1 MKANP
6 NGQWHA
12 EPATFDDGADDS
24 AYARALY
31 GSGEHGVHAGPG
43 TGLGHADPYGSGVHA
58 GPGTGLGHADPY
70 ADRAYAQAL
79 YRGATD
85 IDPDITDPNLTDSAY
100 ARALHAQPVHPYDE
114 PGTDLALPGSG
125 YGGVQYG
132 DAPAASQ
139 GDADLAY
146 LRSLYT
152 TPPSAD
158 PVYGERVYADPD
170 STGPFYDDRDG
181 VDLAYLNHDQS
192 GPGLAPRLDDYRSGP
207 GLAPRLD
214 DYRSGPGLAPRLDDY
229 QDADAYQYDDDDG
242 GGGGYDAGES
252 DFFEEPEEP
261 AVDPR
266 SLPVRRLRRL
276 DSSRAASRRGTS
288 LVNGVTM
295 TLAAGIGA
303 ATIVAVMAALTGHGL
318 TTRQVFFMTH
328 SACGIIIVHAFGG
341 GLTTLV
347 MTKETRLKELV
358 RKWSVAVMAVVAW
371 ITVLVGTWLGYAGYR
386 AQPRPGTLN
395 LNAYPQ
401 QFLLAHKE
409 LAFWDTFAMEWKVNS
424 GWITPFLAT
433 AVAFVVLRYHRLLL
447 NDLRLRKM
455 LTNLFVIAFAAA
467 LLGSML
473 GAVINV
479 VAPNDFMHRP
489 WQP

>member
-1 MKANP
+1 VSQIKADP
-6 NGQWHA
+6 PDGQWY
-12 EPATFDDGADDS
+12 EDPAALDDGRDDP

-31 GSGEHGVHAGPG
+31 GSQVHQYSRQVDHGSQVHAGPG
-43 TGLGHADPYGSGVHA
+43 TGLGYVDPYS
-58 GPGTGLGHADPY
+58 
-70 ADRAYAQAL
+70 DRAYARPL
-79 YRGATD
+79 YGDAAHA
-85 IDPDITDPNLTDSAY
+85 DPDITDPNLTDSAY
-100 ARALHAQPVHPYDE
+100 ARALHAQPVHPYDG
-114 PGTDLALPGSG
+114 PGTGLARPEYGSDPHLPGP
-125 YGGVQYG
+125 G
-132 DAPAASQ
+132 DT
-139 GDADLAY
+139 DLAY
-146 LRSLYT
+146 LRSLSTT
-152 TPPSAD
+152 TPPGPD
-158 PVYGERVYADPD
+158 PAYANPDSTDPFYGERN
-170 STGPFYDDRDG
+170 G
-181 VDLAYLNHDQS
+181 VDLAYLGHDQ
-192 GPGLAPRLDDYRSGP
+192 PGAVLAPRTDDGQDGYAYHDDGRYDGRYDGSPYDRS
-207 GLAPRLD
+207 R
-214 DYRSGPGLAPRLDDY
+214 
-229 QDADAYQYDDDDG
+229 YDDGRYADGRYADDG
-242 GGGGYDAGES
+242 GGTPGYDAEEHDLFEDEPGE
-252 DFFEEPEEP
+252 PT
-261 AVDPR
+261 VDPR
-266 SLPVRRLRRL
+266 SLPMRRLHRL

-295 TLAAGIGA
+295 TLAAGIGV
-303 ATIVAVMAALTGHGL
+303 ATLVAVMAALTGHGL
-318 TTRQVFFMTH
+318 TTRQLFFMTH

-347 MTKETRLKELV
+347 MTKETRLKELI

-386 AQPRPGTLN
+386 AKPRPGVLN

-447 NDLRLRKM
+447 NDLRLRKL

>member
-1 MKANP
+1 VSQIKSDP
-6 NGQWHA
+6 DGQWY
-12 EPATFDDGADDS
+12 EDPAALDDGRDDP

-31 GSGEHGVHAGPG
+31 GSQVHQYSRQLHDGNQVHAGPG
-43 TGLGHADPYGSGVHA
+43 TGLGYVHPYS
-58 GPGTGLGHADPY
+58 
-70 ADRAYAQAL
+70 DRAYARSL
-79 YRGATD
+79 YRDAGYA
-85 IDPDITDPNLTDSAY
+85 DPDITDPNLTESAY
-100 ARALHAQPVHPYDE
+100 ARALRAQPVHPYDE
-114 PGTDLALPGSG
+114 PGTGLARPEYGSDPHLPEP
-125 YGGVQYG
+125 G
-132 DAPAASQ
+132 DT
-139 GDADLAY
+139 DLAY

-152 TPPSAD
+152 TPPA
-158 PVYGERVYADPD
+158 PGPAYANPD
-170 STGPFYDDRDG
+170 STAPFYGERDG
-181 VDLAYLNHDQS
+181 VDLAYLGGDQ
-192 GPGLAPRLDDYRSGP
+192 PGAALAPRIDEGLDGY
-207 GLAPRLD
+207 
-214 DYRSGPGLAPRLDDY
+214 
-229 QDADAYQYDDDDG
+229 AYHDDG
-242 GGGGYDAGES
+242 QDGDEYDGQYGARYGGARYGDGRYGDDGAGAPGYDA
-252 DFFEEPEEP
+252 EEHDELEDELVE
-261 AVDPR
+261 ATVDPG
-266 SLPVRRLRRL
+266 SLPMRRLRRP
-276 DSSRAASRRGTS
+276 DFSRAASRRGTS

-295 TLAAGIGA
+295 TLAAGIGV
-303 ATIVAVMAALTGHGL
+303 ATFAAVMAALTGHGL
-318 TTRQVFFMTH
+318 TTRQLFFMTH

-347 MTKETRLKELV
+347 MTKETRLKELI

-386 AQPRPGTLN
+386 AKPRPGVLN

-433 AVAFVVLRYHRLLL
+433 AVAFVVLRYHHLLL
-447 NDLRLRKM
+447 RDLRLRKL

>member
-12 EPATFDDGADDS
+12 DPAAFDDAGDDS

-31 GSGEHGVHAGPG
+31 GDQVHAGPG
-43 TGLGHADPYGSGVHA
+43 TGLGY
-58 GPGTGLGHADPY
+58 ADPY
-70 ADRAYAQAL
+70 ADPAYAQAL
-79 YRGATD
+79 YQGAAYV
-85 IDPDITDPNLTDSAY
+85 DPDVTDPNLTDSAY

-114 PGTDLALPGSG
+114 PGTDPALPG
-125 YGGVQYG
+125 YGGVEHGEPY
-132 DAPAASQ
+132 PANQ
-139 GDADLAY
+139 GDTDLAY
-146 LRSLYT
+146 LRSLYR
-152 TPPSAD
+152 TPPSAG
-158 PVYGERVYADPD
+158 PAYADPD
-170 STGPFYDDRDG
+170 STGPFYDDRDD
-181 VDLAYLNHDQS
+181 VDLAYLGQD
-192 GPGLAPRLDDYRSGP
+192 RSG
-207 GLAPRLD
+207 GTVLEPRYD
-214 DYRSGPGLAPRLDDY
+214 DGVY
-229 QDADAYQYDDDDG
+229 QDGYAYQYDDDDDG
-242 GGGGYDAGES
+242 SSGDAGYDADET
-252 DFFEEPEEP
+252 DFFEQEPEEP

-276 DSSRAASRRGTS
+276 ESSRAASRRGTS
-288 LVNGVTM
+288 LVNGVTL

-303 ATIVAVMAALTGHGL
+303 ATLVAVMAALTGHGL
-318 TTRQVFFMTH
+318 TTRQLFFMTH
-328 SACGIIIVHAFGG
+328 STCGIIIVHAFGG

-347 MTKETRLKELV
+347 MTKESRPKELV

-386 AQPRPGTLN
+386 AKPRPGSLN

-455 LTNLFVIAFAAA
+455 LTNLFIIAFAAA

-473 GAVINV
+473 GAIINV

>member
-6 NGQWHA
+6 NGQWYA
-12 EPATFDDGADDS
+12 DPAPFDDDARDDS

-31 GSGEHGVHAGPG
+31 GNQVHAGPG
-43 TGLGHADPYGSGVHA
+43 TGLGY
-58 GPGTGLGHADPY
+58 ADPY
-70 ADRAYAQAL
+70 ADPAYAQAL
-79 YRGATD
+79 YRSPAH
-85 IDPDITDPNLTDSAY
+85 DPDTTDPHLTDSAY

-114 PGTDLALPGSG
+114 PGTDLARPV
-125 YGGVQYG
+125 YGGTQYG
-132 DAPAASQ
+132 GAQPTAP
-139 GDADLAY
+139 GDTDLAY

-152 TPPSAD
+152 TPPSTEPA
-158 PVYGERVYADPD
+158 YADPD
-170 STGPFYDDRDG
+170 STGPFYGDRDD
-181 VDLAYLNHDQS
+181 VDLAYLGHDQS
-192 GPGLAPRLDDYRSGP
+192 GSAALVPRYDD
-207 GLAPRLD
+207 AV
-214 DYRSGPGLAPRLDDY
+214 Y
-229 QDADAYQYDDDDG
+229 QDGYAYPYDDG
-242 GGGGYDAGES
+242 SAAAGYGDES
-252 DFFEEPEEP
+252 GFFEQEPDEP
-261 AVDPR
+261 TVDPR
-266 SLPVRRLRRL
+266 SLPIRRLRRL

-288 LVNGVTM
+288 LVNSVTL
-295 TLAAGIGA
+295 TLAAGIGV
-303 ATIVAVMAALTGHGL
+303 ATLVAVMAALTGHGL
-318 TTRQVFFMTH
+318 TTRQIFFITH
-328 SACGIIIVHAFGG
+328 STCGIIIVHAFGG

-386 AQPRPGTLN
+386 ARPLPGALS

-455 LTNLFVIAFAAA
+455 LTNLFIIAFAAA

-473 GAVINV
+473 GAIINV

>member
-1 MKANP
+1 MKANQ
-6 NGQWHA
+6 NDQWYA
-12 EPATFDDGADDS
+12 DPAAFDDGGDDS

-31 GSGEHGVHAGPG
+31 GNQVHAGPG
-43 TGLGHADPYGSGVHA
+43 TGLGYADPYPDPAHA
-58 GPGTGLGHADPY
+58 
-70 ADRAYAQAL
+70 QSL
-79 YRGATD
+79 YRGAAHV
-85 IDPDITDPNLTDSAY
+85 DPDTTDPDLTDSAY
-100 ARALHAQPVHPYDE
+100 ARALHAQPAPPYDE
-114 PGTDLALPGSG
+114 PGTDFAMPGSADFAMPG
-125 YGGVQYG
+125 SADLAMPGSAEVQYG
-132 DAPAASQ
+132 EPYPANQ
-139 GDADLAY
+139 GDTDLAY

-158 PVYGERVYADPD
+158 QVYADPD
-170 STGPFYDDRDG
+170 STGPFYHDRDD
-181 VDLAYLNHDQS
+181 VDLAYLGHDQS
-192 GPGLAPRLDDYRSGP
+192 GAALAPR
-207 GLAPRLD
+207 
-214 DYRSGPGLAPRLDDY
+214 
-229 QDADAYQYDDDDG
+229 YDDGVHQDGYAYRYDDG
-242 GGGGYDAGES
+242 SGGAGYDADEP
-252 DFFEEPEEP
+252 DFFEQEPGEP

-266 SLPVRRLRRL
+266 SMPVRRLRRL
-276 DSSRAASRRGTS
+276 DSSRATSRRGTS

-303 ATIVAVMAALTGHGL
+303 ATFVAVMAALTGHGL
-318 TTRQVFFMTH
+318 TTRQLFFMTH
-328 SACGIIIVHAFGG
+328 STCGIIIVHAFGG

-347 MTKETRLKELV
+347 MTKESRLKELV

-386 AQPRPGTLN
+386 AKPRPGALS

-467 LLGSML
+467 LLGSLL
-473 GAVINV
+473 GAIINV